1 MESLMALATGVL
13 FASGLYLILRRS
25 LIKVVL
31 GLGLLSNAAN
41 LLIFTAAGLRRG
53 IPPII
58 PADADALPAGAA
70 DPLPQA
76 LILTA
81 IVITFGVQAFALVLV
96 YRAYQATGTDD
107 PDEMVLTDDP
117 HAEVEP

>member
-1 MESLMALATGVL
+1 MEGVLAIAAGVL
-13 FASGLYLILRRS
+13 FGSGLYLMLRRS
-25 LIKVVL
+25 LIKVIL
-31 GLGLLSNAAN
+31 GLGLVSNAAN
-41 LLIFTAAGLRRG
+41 LIIFTAAGLRRG

-58 PADADALPAGAA
+58 PADADVLPAGAA

-96 YRAYQATGTDD
+96 YRTYRATGSDD
-107 PDEMVLTDDP
+107 PDDMVLTDDP
-117 HAEVEP
+117 DAEVHT